1 MTSTKDPS
9 ASTQGKPV
17 AQAIADKSQA
27 SEARLRRMAR
37 LAARRAKGTAPWQQE
52 GPESPCVK
60 VCRLEPQER
69 WCEGCYRTPA
79 EIRDW
84 PILDAPHRQAILERI
99 AAFRTNHGL

>member
-1 MTSTKDPS
+1 MNEKTPST
-9 ASTQGKPV
+9 GKPV
-17 AQAIADKSQA
+17 SQALGDGSQA
-27 SEARLRRMAR
+27 SEARLRRVAR
-37 LAARRAKGTAPWQQE
+37 LAARRAKGAAPWQQE

-84 PILDAPHRQAILERI
+84 PILDAASRQAILERI
-99 AAFRTNHGL
+99 SADHPNS

>member
-1 MTSTKDPS
+1 MNEKTPST
-9 ASTQGKPV
+9 GKPV
-17 AQAIADKSQA
+17 SQALSDGSQA
-27 SEARLRRMAR
+27 SEARLRRVAR

-84 PILDAPHRQAILERI
+84 PILDAASRQAILERI
-99 AAFRTNHGL
+99 SADHPNS